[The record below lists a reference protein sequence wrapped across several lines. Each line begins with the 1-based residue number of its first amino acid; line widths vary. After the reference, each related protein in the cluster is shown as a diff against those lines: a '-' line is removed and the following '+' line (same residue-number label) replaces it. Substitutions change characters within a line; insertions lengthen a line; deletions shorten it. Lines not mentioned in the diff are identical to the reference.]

1 MRNYSEEKENFFK
14 KQKEK
19 YKKKLNQYR
28 KYNISLIV
36 IFTVV
41 MLIDFALTLIDSQ
54 GISYFKLFNFLD
66 NKSNFLLG
74 CFFVFSLF
82 YLCHIYVSKNEYFRN
97 KNYIRIIADFIF
109 ILQFFYIMIYGIYL
123 VLKIVCMDYEE
134 IISYYS
140 LIILIVIVSLY
151 ILTSILKNIIKLS
164 YSTCIVL
171 ILLFIIIFFS
181 LGAISTEKFLI
192 AILIAGVVNEFFSFE
207 VSKYF
212 YSKLRNNV
220 DYDIDEICTKE
231 NLPIK
236 KFYVSLFLL
245 FIYIFILITEY
256 FKFGILRKMF
266 YLVSNV
272 IFQDNL
278 SEIEIMNIENKCF
291 PEIIQKAYERLIFLP
306 ILILFIYIIFMYKL
320 KKLKPILKNIMKEYV
335 IVLSETRKSKNIKNK
350 TNIKTSIHINSRK
363 NSHRIYKYKNIEFH
377 NKKPNSN

>member
-151 ILTSILKNIIKLS
+151 ILNSILKNIIKLS

>member
-151 ILTSILKNIIKLS
+151 ILNSILKNIIKLS

-278 SEIEIMNIENKCF
+278 SEMEIMNIENKCF

-363 NSHRIYKYKNIEFH
+363 KFHRIYKYKNIEFH
-377 NKKPNSN
+377 NKKPSSN

>member
-41 MLIDFALTLIDSQ
+41 MLIDFALTLIGSQ

-151 ILTSILKNIIKLS
+151 ILNSILKNIIKLS